1 MTKISKPALDNTL
14 SGQDKLLGTDKVTGR
29 TSNYSLEAIRNYIL
43 YGYLLENVSDIL
55 LDGKQSVVFKGQPNG
70 YAPLDQFGKLV
81 NEYLVIINDLT
92 TGGATNIAS
101 AEQLKVLNEKINT
114 INILVGSDTLELDTV
129 QEIVDAIKTVQTSLS
144 TILVN
149 NLTTGGVT
157 KALTAEQGKVLNLKA
172 TIQSNITVSLANG
185 KTLGKYLSGQT
196 VLSTGMTLEQ
206 FARDIAIEYV
216 NPAFTSFEQ
225 TGNAPNLVEVG
236 ITLSGNTSFSWGI
249 TLNSGIVP
257 SIDIYDNTAAA
268 TLLAT
273 TSNDGSQDV
282 VITTKQLNSDG
293 ATQSWKGIG
302 NNTNGAAFNS
312 SNFVVTS
319 RFFYFF
325 GSVSNFPVDNNN
337 GAANRT
343 YGFDLLGNVFKANG
357 ITSFTL
363 QTGTVNTKFIVLLP
377 PGITITS
384 VIDATNANTNITND
398 YVLGTITIKDAGGT
412 DRLYNKYTLSTASP
426 YSTSANHTITTN

>member
-1 MTKISKPALDNTL
+1 MEVEIKHYKVEVLPTL
-14 SGQDKLLGTDKVTGR
+14 LTANSIYYVRNSVTGDI
-29 TSNYSLEAIRNYIL
+29 EGYI
-43 YGYLLENVSDIL
+43 
-55 LDGKQSVVFKGQPNG
+55 
-70 YAPLDQFGKLV
+70 
-81 NEYLVIINDLT
+81 
-92 TGGATNIAS
+92 TNKNSIAS
-101 AEQLKVLNEKINT
+101 KFTNT
-114 INILVGSDTLELDTV
+114 
-129 QEIVDAIKTVQTSLS
+129 KS
-144 TILVN
+144 TIL
-149 NLTTGGVT
+149 
-157 KALTAEQGKVLNLKA
+157 
-172 TIQSNITVSLANG
+172 SDITVSLANG

-196 VLSTGMTLEQ
+196 VLSAGMTLEQ

-216 NPAFTSFEQ
+216 NPAFTSFGQ

-236 ITLSGNTSFSWGI
+236 ITLSGNTSFIWGI

-257 SIDIYDNTAAA
+257 TIDIYDNTASA
-268 TLLAT
+268 TLLAA

-282 VITTKQLNSDG
+282 VITTKQLNSNG

-312 SNFVVTS
+312 SNFIVTS

-325 GSVSNFPVDNNN
+325 GSVSNFPADNND

-343 YGFDLLGNVFKANG
+343 YGFNLGRVFKANG
-357 ITSFTL
+357 VTSFTL

-384 VIDATNANTNITND
+384 VVDATNANTNITND

-426 YSTSANHTITTN
+426 YSTSATHTITTN